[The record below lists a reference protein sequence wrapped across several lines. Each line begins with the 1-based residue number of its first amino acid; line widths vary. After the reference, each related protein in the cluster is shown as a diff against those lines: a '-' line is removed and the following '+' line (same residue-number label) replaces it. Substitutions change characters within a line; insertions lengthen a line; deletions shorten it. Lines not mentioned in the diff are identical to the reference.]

1 MNTFEWFLLVI
12 VVIGVPLV
20 IAVVVTLWT
29 LEQARQRKRAN
40 RPGAAAAVGVKRK
53 ATREPDALPV
63 TQDATG
69 EQDHLAPAVPVANE
83 ALDGPDES
91 LRNDTAVDGPS
102 GAQR

>member
-20 IAVVVTLWT
+20 VAVVVTLWT

-53 ATREPDALPV
+53 ATRVPDAAPVNREVTDERETVASALPA
-63 TQDATG
+63 DG
-69 EQDHLAPAVPVANE
+69 
-83 ALDGPDES
+83 ALDRPAES
-91 LRNDTAVDGPS
+91 PRNETVVDGPT
-102 GAQR
+102 GGQR